1 MSEAGRKRRR
11 RAQGPKAERLRAAL
25 SELDPQ
31 LAEWADGFIFDE
43 VWGRPG
49 LSQEERML
57 VASAALAM
65 RGDQDRLRA
74 YLFGALHDGVP
85 ARKLHETLLML
96 CVYGGFP
103 TAIAALT
110 TLRQVREA
118 AARQGVDSS
127 LGDGS

>member
-1 MSEAGRKRRR
+1 MSDEGRARRR
-11 RAQGPKAERLRAAL
+11 RAQGPKADRLQAAL
-25 SELDPQ
+25 AEVDPQ

-57 VASAALAM
+57 VACAALAM
-65 RGDQDRLRA
+65 RGDQERLRN
-74 YLFGALHDGVP
+74 YLFGALHDGIA

-103 TAIAALT
+103 TAIAALA
-110 TLRQVREA
+110 TLHDVRSA
-118 AARQGVDSS
+118 AARQGLDTT
-127 LGDGS
+127 LQP